1 MKITLL
7 ANEHTG
13 SFKINDP
20 TQEQQAK
27 IDVQQILSYH
37 VKGYESMPMFQQGR
51 WDGTSTFFKWSNST
65 YPAGFVPY
73 LAACLKQK
81 GYDVS
86 LVRKPLP
93 EPLGAVRPKV
103 GNYNEDAKY
112 EYQYETVDK
121 LIKYGQMIAQLATG
135 CHAKGTRVLMY
146 DGTFKNVEDVQ
157 VGDALM
163 GVDSRPRWV
172 HKLCR
177 GKDTMYKITPHR
189 YGDSFVV
196 NGGHILSLEQTNLP
210 HNTPNSVFN
219 GTWRNVSVREYLSWG
234 KTQKHIYKLHR
245 SRGIDFYK
253 EDNLPIEPYMLGL
266 LFGDGYLRDSGI
278 SITSAD
284 AEIESYLKV
293 WSDEHEFSLRIK
305 RTTSKAKEFGFTKFG
320 RLEKCKR
327 KDRVNPLTQSL
338 RDMNLT
344 GKHSEDKFVPEA
356 YKLSSRESR
365 LQLLAGLIDTDGSLC
380 HGQFDYVSKS
390 KQLADDVAFIARSV
404 GLAVSTNTK
413 TINGG
418 DYNGSKFYRVCISG
432 NTEIV
437 PTLIERKK
445 PKPRQQIK
453 DWHLTG
459 FTVEELGEDDYYG
472 FQVDDDNL
480 YLLEDF
486 TVTHNSGKSR
496 VAELAF
502 ARIKRPTLFIT
513 TRALLMYQMKKRFEE
528 DFKQPV
534 SIIGDGEF
542 GLEGDETKLGMFTV
556 AMVQTLQSRLK
567 GADPQDKGT
576 ERLRKLKLQKETQE
590 LLKKFEFIVLE
601 EAHESSGTG
610 YFEVCNACKH
620 AAYRLALTATPFM
633 KDDEESNMRLMAVSG
648 PIGMRVSEKM
658 LIDRG
663 ILARPFFKF
672 IPVNQRVKYLQK
684 RTQWQSAYRIGIV
697 ENDYR
702 NDLIVQEALKA
713 KKHGLS
719 VMCLVLY
726 KTHGTL
732 LKKKMNEA
740 GLKASFIFGENNA
753 NERQEKLQ
761 ELASGDID
769 VLIGSTILDV
779 GVDVPAV
786 GMVILA
792 GGGKAEV
799 ALRQRIGRG
808 LRAKKHGAN
817 VCFVVDFEDGY
828 NNHLIAHS
836 AQRKAIVT
844 NTPGFDEG
852 VVDELPY
859 DKYFPLA

>member
-103 GNYNEDAKY
+103 GNYKEDPRY
-112 EYQYETVDK
+112 EYQYETIDK
-121 LIKYGQMIAQLATG
+121 LIKYGQIIARVATG
-135 CHAKGTRVLMY
+135 G
-146 DGTFKNVEDVQ
+146 
-157 VGDALM
+157 
-163 GVDSRPRWV
+163 
-172 HKLCR
+172 
-177 GKDTMYKITPHR
+177 
-189 YGDSFVV
+189 
-196 NGGHILSLEQTNLP
+196 
-210 HNTPNSVFN
+210 
-219 GTWRNVSVREYLSWG
+219 G
-234 KTQKHIYKLHR
+234 KTKI
-245 SRGIDFYK
+245 
-253 EDNLPIEPYMLGL
+253 
-266 LFGDGYLRDSGI
+266 
-278 SITSAD
+278 
-284 AEIESYLKV
+284 
-293 WSDEHEFSLRIK
+293 
-305 RTTSKAKEFGFTKFG
+305 
-320 RLEKCKR
+320 C
-327 KDRVNPLTQSL
+327 
-338 RDMNLT
+338 
-344 GKHSEDKFVPEA
+344 
-356 YKLSSRESR
+356 
-365 LQLLAGLIDTDGSLC
+365 
-380 HGQFDYVSKS
+380 
-390 KQLADDVAFIARSV
+390 
-404 GLAVSTNTK
+404 
-413 TINGG
+413 
-418 DYNGSKFYRVCISG
+418 
-432 NTEIV
+432 
-437 PTLIERKK
+437 
-445 PKPRQQIK
+445 
-453 DWHLTG
+453 
-459 FTVEELGEDDYYG
+459 
-472 FQVDDDNL
+472 
-480 YLLEDF
+480 
-486 TVTHNSGKSR
+486 
-496 VAELAF
+496 ELAF